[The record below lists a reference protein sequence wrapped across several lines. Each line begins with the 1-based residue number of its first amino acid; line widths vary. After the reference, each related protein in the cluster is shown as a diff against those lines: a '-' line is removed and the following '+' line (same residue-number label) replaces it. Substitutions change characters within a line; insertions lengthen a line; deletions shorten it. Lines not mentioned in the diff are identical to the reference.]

1 MEPRNLDLSMLV
13 VFAAIAF
20 GSNSPFIGTLI
31 MGTGLLCF
39 LAVSRMRKKQM
50 EYKQVETKNHEE
62 TPQ

>member
-20 GSNSPFIGTLI
+20 SSNSPVVGSMI
-31 MGTGLLCF
+31 MGVGLLSF
-39 LAVSRMRKKQM
+39 LAISRLRNKQM